1 MPGVEHKGQDKPTLL
16 EIVLRVQGEFRRY
29 LAPLRVTPLQAGVI
43 LYLHRQREAKVTE
56 AAAALGV
63 RVPTLSVVIR
73 GLVRKRWVIRRR
85 ALHDDRVVCL
95 RLSRQGEVLAGRIKE
110 RVRDMRS
117 NLMPMKEA

>member
-1 MPGVEHKGQDKPTLL
+1 MPGFKHQDQDKPTLL
-16 EIVLRVQGEFRRY
+16 EVVLRVQGDFRNQ

-43 LYLHRQREAKVTE
+43 LYLLRHRDAKVTE

-73 GLVRKRWVIRRR
+73 DLVRKRWVIRRR

-117 NLMPMKEA
+117 NLIPMKEA